1 MSACFQG
8 YFNVTGRAQLIQSHL
23 LARIF
28 FELSGNLN

>member
-8 YFNVTGRAQLIQSHL
+8 YFNVTGRVQLIQSHL
-23 LARIF
+23 LARIS